1 VLIDV
6 GGDDDGADVVEVH
19 GRSSQ
24 QRKKSDTRPGVG
36 PPRLGI
42 RLWAVKNS
50 RNQRWI
56 FSPAAVMTRGSPET
70 RAILVPSRR
79 ISSPF
84 TASVRLSIDRDRLG
98 KAFWA
103 NRDR

>member
-70 RAILVPSRR
+70 RAI
-79 ISSPF
+79 
-84 TASVRLSIDRDRLG
+84 SIDRDRLG